1 MACVYVVFLLFFVSF
16 EAVGAQEEPP
26 AGFITLES
34 ATLSPTIQPTSW
46 TSPSGIFAFGFY
58 PQGSDFLLGIWLMD
72 EEKTLVWTAHRDDP
86 PVPLDAKLLTINGK
100 LLLRTGQSEEKVI
113 VESASF
119 AFMRDSG
126 NFMVYNQSF
135 HVIWES
141 FKFPTDTIL
150 GGQNLTT
157 GDQLFS
163 SLSETNHSTGRFR
176 LQMQTDGNLVSYFVD
191 ALPMVL
197 DAYWASGTRDGDVSM
212 NQMYLNDATGQLVIR
227 NSTNLVT
234 RAVLYTSSRS
244 AKNTIYSARLSYDGM
259 FRVYSHSFDSNSNG
273 DKSVL
278 WSAVAEDEKCH
289 VKGFC
294 GLNSYC
300 TRNDSEPYCVC
311 LPGTDFVDSNQKL
324 LGCLK
329 NFTEYSCNNISYS
342 ASYHIV
348 RAEQNLQWD
357 DLPYF
362 KGTMS
367 MEECIN
373 GCLEDCNCE
382 VALYDKDGYCSKR
395 ALPLKYA
402 RSDENVLSAAFFK
415 VGKKSIEI
423 KNDTS
428 FIPDH
433 TTEVTTTST
442 KDLVL
447 ILVITVGF
455 ITCSFVS
462 LAISGFFIF
471 KFRVAKYRRLLEDGK
486 RGLMEELKMQSFSYK
501 ELQKASRNFKEE
513 LGKGAFGTVY
523 LGVLHKGKK
532 LVAIKRLE
540 KMVEEGER
548 EFRAEMRAIGRTH
561 HKNLVRLLGYCTE
574 GSKRLLVYEYMSN
587 RSLADILFKS
597 KTRPPWDERVRIA
610 LDVARG
616 ILYLHEECEAPII
629 HCDIK
634 PQNILMDD
642 FWTAKISDFGLAKLL
657 MPDQTR
663 TFTGVR
669 GTRGYLA
676 PEWQQNIP
684 ISVKADVYSYGIVL
698 LELVCCRRNLEVN
711 VSKPEEIVLSNWAY
725 KCFVAG
731 ELYKLLG
738 GEEVERKSLE
748 EMVKLGLWC
757 IQDEPALRP
766 SIKSI
771 VLMLEGIT
779 EIAVP
784 PCPTTTS
791 T

>member
-26 AGFITLES
+26 AGFIPLES

-46 TSPSGIFAFGFY
+46 TSPSGLFAFGFY

-86 PVPLDAKLLTINGK
+86 PVPFNAKLLTINGK

-135 HVIWES
+135 HVIWE
-141 FKFPTDTIL
+141 
-150 GGQNLTT
+150 N
-157 GDQLFS
+157 
-163 SLSETNHSTGRFR
+163 
-176 LQMQTDGNLVSYFVD
+176 
-191 ALPMVL
+191 ALPMAL
-197 DAYWASGTRDGDVSM
+197 DAYWASGTWEGGTVSVI
-212 NQMYLNDATGQLVIR
+212 QMYLNDTTGELVLR
-227 NSTNLVT
+227 NSTNLGT
-234 RAVLYTSSRS
+234 RKVLYTSSRS

-259 FRVYSHSFDSNSNG
+259 FRVYSHGFDSNSNG

-278 WSAVAEDEKCH
+278 WSAVAECQ

-300 TRNDSEPYCVC
+300 ARNDSEPYCVC

-367 MEECIN
+367 MEECMN

-382 VALYDKDGYCSKR
+382 VALYKDGYCSKR

-415 VGKKSIEI
+415 MGKKSIEI
-423 KNDTS
+423 KNNTS

-711 VSKPEEIVLSNWAY
+711 VSEPEEIVLSNWAY

-731 ELYKLLG
+731 ELHKLLG

-748 EMVKLGLWC
+748 QMVKLGLWC

-791 T
+791 M